1 MTMTANPRTTSQP
14 TSNMAGQ
21 CPKVLLVDDDTSLL
35 RLLSI
40 RLTSEGYDIH
50 AATSVEAA
58 LQLLS
63 SHVFS
68 AVLSD
73 LRMPGQD
80 GLYLLDYIANNL
92 PTLPVIL
99 MSAHGS
105 ITEAVD
111 ATEKG
116 ALGFITKPIDHQ
128 KLRTVLNNAIAQT
141 SSHPTHAWHR
151 DIIFRST
158 VMQRLIEQ
166 TGLVAPRDVS
176 ILITG
181 ASGTGKE
188 LLAKAIH
195 KASRRADK
203 PFIAINCGA
212 LPEHLLESEL
222 FGHKKGAFS
231 GAVREHPGLFRA
243 AEGGTLFLD
252 EIGDMPLPLQVKLLR
267 VLQEKAI
274 RPVGGVETIPVDV
287 RVVSATHRDLPEA
300 MKEETFRED
309 LYYRLCVVNLRLPSL
324 SERPE
329 DIPILARH
337 LLQQSAEKHGI
348 NATRFA
354 DDALLAM
361 TQAQWQG
368 NIRQLVNVVEQCV
381 ALTQTPVISLALVNQ
396 AMLQTTSHW
405 PSLTEAKDEFE
416 RHYLNRVLKMTDGV
430 VSKAAEISG
439 RNRTDFYKLLKKHQ
453 FNVQDFKQDSN

>member
-1 MTMTANPRTTSQP
+1 
-14 TSNMAGQ
+14 
-21 CPKVLLVDDDTSLL
+21 
-35 RLLSI
+35 
-40 RLTSEGYDIH
+40 
-50 AATSVEAA
+50 
-58 LQLLS
+58 
-63 SHVFS
+63 
-68 AVLSD
+68 
-73 LRMPGQD
+73 
-80 GLYLLDYIANNL
+80 
-92 PTLPVIL
+92 
-99 MSAHGS
+99 
-105 ITEAVD
+105 
-111 ATEKG
+111 
-116 ALGFITKPIDHQ
+116 
-128 KLRTVLNNAIAQT
+128 
-141 SSHPTHAWHR
+141 
-151 DIIFRST
+151 
-158 VMQRLIEQ
+158 
-166 TGLVAPRDVS
+166 
-176 ILITG
+176 
-181 ASGTGKE
+181 
-188 LLAKAIH
+188 
-195 KASRRADK
+195 
-203 PFIAINCGA
+203 
-212 LPEHLLESEL
+212 
-222 FGHKKGAFS
+222 
-231 GAVREHPGLFRA
+231 
-243 AEGGTLFLD
+243 GGTLFLD